1 MIKIPAIKKK
11 SHGSKKFSW
20 VWKKISRN
28 NFFQVWKK
36 IPGAKKF
43 NSSKKILM
51 SEKNL
56 ASEKIP
62 GGLKNSLEYEKK
74 ISDVKKLSRI

>member
-1 MIKIPAIKKK
+1 
-11 SHGSKKFSW
+11 
-20 VWKKISRN
+20 
-28 NFFQVWKK
+28 
-36 IPGAKKF
+36 
-43 NSSKKILM
+43 M

-74 ISDVKKLSRI
+74 ISEVKNYLGSKIFSKKISLWNLEKSLASLKTFWLV

>member
-1 MIKIPAIKKK
+1 
-11 SHGSKKFSW
+11 
-20 VWKKISRN
+20 
-28 NFFQVWKK
+28 
-36 IPGAKKF
+36 
-43 NSSKKILM
+43 M